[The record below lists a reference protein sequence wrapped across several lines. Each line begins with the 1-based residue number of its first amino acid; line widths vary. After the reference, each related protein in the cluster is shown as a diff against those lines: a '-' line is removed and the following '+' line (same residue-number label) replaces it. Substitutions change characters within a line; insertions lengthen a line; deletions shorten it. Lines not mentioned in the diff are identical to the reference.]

1 MFIKF
6 VNPLHLFVC
15 SKSIYEFSMS
25 IYGDFI
31 IISKR
36 NRFLL
41 NVDCSFIF
49 CFSFIGFSMFMK
61 WNNWLFFGN
70 EYELVEPLSSERCC
84 ISVSYIHLTYYSEL
98 NGFLVDDLPTK
109 LLSFSKHVWWR
120 CVWRANFDSYYQ
132 FS

>member
-1 MFIKF
+1 MKFIFSTETYSFSGKFICFLKNGKKFQQRSKVLKRFIKNVFIKF

-15 SKSIYEFSMS
+15 SKSIYEFSIS

-49 CFSFIGFSMFMK
+49 CFSFIGFSIFMK
-61 WNNWLFFGN
+61 WNNWLLFGN
-70 EYELVEPLSSERCC
+70 EYDLAEPLSSDRCC
-84 ISVSYIHLTYYSEL
+84 IWVSYI
-98 NGFLVDDLPTK
+98 
-109 LLSFSKHVWWR
+109 LL
-120 CVWRANFDSYYQ
+120 
-132 FS
+132 

>member
-1 MFIKF
+1 
-6 VNPLHLFVC
+6 
-15 SKSIYEFSMS
+15 
-25 IYGDFI
+25 
-31 IISKR
+31 
-36 NRFLL
+36 
-41 NVDCSFIF
+41 
-49 CFSFIGFSMFMK
+49 MFMK

-70 EYELVEPLSSERCC
+70 EYELAEPLSSERCC

-120 CVWRANFDSYYQ
+120 SFSKHVWWRPVWRVNFDSYYE

>member
-1 MFIKF
+1 MKFIFSIETYSFSGKFICFLKNGKKFQQRSKVLKRFIKNVFIKF

-15 SKSIYEFSMS
+15 SKSIYEFSIS

-49 CFSFIGFSMFMK
+49 CFSFIGFSIFMK
-61 WNNWLFFGN
+61 WNNWLLFGN
-70 EYELVEPLSSERCC
+70 EYDLAEPLSSDRCC
-84 ISVSYIHLTYYSEL
+84 IWVSYI
-98 NGFLVDDLPTK
+98 
-109 LLSFSKHVWWR
+109 LL
-120 CVWRANFDSYYQ
+120 
-132 FS
+132 

>member
-1 MFIKF
+1 MKFIFSTKTYSFSGKFICFLKNGKKFQQRSKVLKRFIKNVFIKF

-15 SKSIYEFSMS
+15 SKSIYEFSIS

-49 CFSFIGFSMFMK
+49 CFSFIGFSIFMK
-61 WNNWLFFGN
+61 WNNWLLFGN
-70 EYELVEPLSSERCC
+70 EYDLAEPLSSDRCC
-84 ISVSYIHLTYYSEL
+84 IWLSYI
-98 NGFLVDDLPTK
+98 
-109 LLSFSKHVWWR
+109 LL
-120 CVWRANFDSYYQ
+120 
-132 FS
+132 